1 MLRIS
6 NAVSVLH
13 DKTLFRHHYQDH
25 PLAKYHDMG
34 ILTANIALLL
44 HLGGWIKSLLSR
56 THLNSSSNDLLTFHP
71 KKKCC
76 TVKHISLQDPRF
88 LS

>member
-44 HLGGWIKSLLSR
+44 HLGGWIKSLLS
-56 THLNSSSNDLLTFHP
+56 HY
-71 KKKCC
+71 
-76 TVKHISLQDPRF
+76 SLEQQF
-88 LS
+88 K